1 MLLYKSGI
9 SPPNRGQRYNKYL
22 NLRLLSKKMWKKFGL
37 QLKFSYICNR
47 KENDYMGTKE
57 KLRERFLKLPSD
69 FTFDEMQRLLEGYGY
84 ERSNKGRTS
93 GSRLIFKNG
102 DKRPIM
108 LHKPHPGN
116 IVKEYAMK
124 QVLEDLREA
133 GFIK

>member
-1 MLLYKSGI
+1 M
-9 SPPNRGQRYNKYL
+9 
-22 NLRLLSKKMWKKFGL
+22 
-37 QLKFSYICNR
+37 
-47 KENDYMGTKE
+47 
-57 KLRERFLKLPSD
+57 LRERFLKMPSD

-84 ERSNKGRTS
+84 ERGNKGKTL

-124 QVLEDLREA
+124 QVLEELRNA

>member
-1 MLLYKSGI
+1 MQA
-9 SPPNRGQRYNKYL
+9 N
-22 NLRLLSKKMWKKFGL
+22 
-37 QLKFSYICNR
+37 
-47 KENDYMGTKE
+47 NDTINMGTRE

-69 FTFDEMQRLLEGYGY
+69 FTFEEMQRLLEGFGY

-124 QVLEDLREA
+124 QVLEELREA
-133 GFIK
+133 GYIK